1 MKIQNLQPLTNLKTL
16 MDLSEIKYLPGFPR
30 KYRFDAKNGKLNFN
44 GETDITQKGQAFSI
58 IPLAH
63 RIFTDEIL
71 GYSRRKWAEM
81 FFVNRAGHVCSLLF
95 HGYSVD
101 QLQVILGDLYYED
114 AGLTDIQLTVH
125 PEPRSNDFG
134 NYYVASFGFEV
145 LPAADRAQLALVAES
160 LPPIYRQDIYN
171 CISLPD
177 GSALAYASG
186 TKSEKGGAQYHAW
199 KNVQLPELEHSEK
212 VNGVGTGEE
221 PTVTWQEEEE
231 SKAA

>member
-1 MKIQNLQPLTNLKTL
+1 MKDQNLQPLTNVKSLIQL
-16 MDLSEIKYLPGFPR
+16 PEIKYLPGFPR

-44 GETDITQKGQAFSI
+44 GQTDITPKGQAFTI

-71 GYSRRKWAEM
+71 GYSRRKWAEL
-81 FFVNRAGHVCSLLF
+81 FFVNQAGHLCSLLF

-101 QLQVILGDLYYED
+101 QLQLILGDLYYED

-134 NYYVASFGFEV
+134 NYYVASFGFET
-145 LPAADRAQLALVAES
+145 LPASDREQLALVAES

-171 CISLPD
+171 GD
-177 GSALAYASG
+177 
-186 TKSEKGGAQYHAW
+186 AQYHAW
-199 KNVQLPELEHSEK
+199 KNVQLPELEHSESTSEAPDK
-212 VNGVGTGEE
+212 IEQQPPWEKEE
-221 PTVTWQEEEE
+221 G
-231 SKAA
+231 SKAAW

>member
-1 MKIQNLQPLTNLKTL
+1 MKIQNLQPLTDIKSLI
-16 MDLSEIKYLPGFPR
+16 DLPEIKYLPGFPR

-44 GETDITQKGQAFSI
+44 GETDITPKGQAFTI

-81 FFVNRAGHVCSLLF
+81 FFVNQAGHVCSLLF

-114 AGLTDIQLTVH
+114 AGLTDIRLTVH

-145 LPAADRAQLALVAES
+145 LPPADREQLALVAES
-160 LPPIYRQDIYN
+160 LPPIYRQDIFIRRA
-171 CISLPD
+171 C
-177 GSALAYASG
+177 ASG
-186 TKSEKGGAQYHAW
+186 TNSGMAKAQYHAW

-212 VNGVGTGEE
+212 VNGVETSEE
-221 PTVTWQEEEE
+221 STVPWQEEEE

>member
-1 MKIQNLQPLTNLKTL
+1 

-44 GETDITQKGQAFSI
+44 GETDITQKGQAFTI

-71 GYSRRKWAEM
+71 GYSRRKWAEL
-81 FFVNRAGHVCSLLF
+81 FFVNQAGHLCSLLF

-145 LPAADRAQLALVAES
+145 LPPADREQLALVAES
-160 LPPIYRQDIYN
+160 LPPIYRQDIFN
-171 CISLPD
+171 GD
-177 GSALAYASG
+177 
-186 TKSEKGGAQYHAW
+186 AQYHAW

-212 VNGVGTGEE
+212 VNEVETSEAS
-221 PTVTWQEEEE
+221 TVPWQEEEE

>member
-1 MKIQNLQPLTNLKTL
+1 MQHQNLQPLTNIKTL
-16 MDLSEIKYLPGFPR
+16 MDLPEIKYLPGFPR

-44 GETDITQKGQAFSI
+44 GETDITPKGQAFTI

-81 FFVNRAGHVCSLLF
+81 FFVNQAGHVCSLLF

-114 AGLTDIQLTVH
+114 AGLTDIRLTVH

-171 CISLPD
+171 GD
-177 GSALAYASG
+177 
-186 TKSEKGGAQYHAW
+186 AQYHAW
-199 KNVQLPELEHSEK
+199 KNVQLPEPEHSENLSDPASDEDQQPPWEK
-212 VNGVGTGEE
+212 
-221 PTVTWQEEEE
+221 EEEN
-231 SKAA
+231 KAA